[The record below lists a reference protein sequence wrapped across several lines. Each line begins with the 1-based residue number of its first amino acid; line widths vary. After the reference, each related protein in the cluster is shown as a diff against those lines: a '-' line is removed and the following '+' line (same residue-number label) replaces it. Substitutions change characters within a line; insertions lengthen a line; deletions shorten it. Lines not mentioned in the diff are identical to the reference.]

1 MELLGN
7 GIYQSKNLNALLV
20 DCHNMQLSD
29 MAQLDQLFGRIK
41 LYSFK
46 SDRRPYVLFD
56 IHNARLERTVSDYYS
71 RHILNLLLEYVA
83 GISFY
88 NGNEANSLVGLA
100 RRVAPSRYRDKVT
113 IFPSLEEAIEDLC
126 DLQGL
131 PEVFVPSNSSII
143 EHINLAALAI

>member
-7 GIYQSKNLNALLV
+7 GIYQSKSLNALLV

-46 SDRRPYVLFD
+46 SGGRPYVLFD
-56 IHNARLERTVSDYYS
+56 IHGARLDRVVSEYYS

-100 RRVAPSRYRDKVT
+100 RRAAPSRYRDKVAV
-113 IFPSLEEAIEDLC
+113 FPSLEEAVEDLC

-131 PEVFVPSNSSII
+131 PDVFVPTHSRV
-143 EHINLAALAI
+143 ERINLSALAI